1 MAGQGEYN
9 VDIVMCIDATGSM
22 GDVIE
27 TVKESALTFHAKFQ
41 DAMDAAD
48 KAVDV
53 MRVKVIVFRDYGR
66 DGDGAMA
73 ESAFFTLPEQSAEFS
88 AYVNGIEARG
98 GGDIPE
104 NALEAI
110 ALALKSDWTTAPGKK
125 RHVVLMFT
133 DAPALPL
140 GARKECANYPA
151 DMPAD
156 LGELG
161 AMWEGTVADQD
172 AMGTYNPKSGRLI
185 VFAPNAEPWTE
196 LQAWNR
202 YWHQP
207 SKAGEGCSDVDMAT
221 VLDILVGSIG

>member
-22 GDVIE
+22 GDVIG
-27 TVKESALTFHAKFQ
+27 TVKANALAFHGMFQ

-66 DGDGAMA
+66 DGDGAMQ
-73 ESAFFTLPEQSAEFS
+73 ESMFFTLPDQTDEFS
-88 AYVNGIEARG
+88 AFVNGIEAKG

-110 ALALKSDWTTAPGKK
+110 ALAIKSDWTTAPGKK

-140 GARKECANYPA
+140 GARKECANYPTN
-151 DMPAD
+151 MPAD
-156 LGELG
+156 LAELG
-161 AMWEGTVADQD
+161 AMWEGTVDQD
-172 AMGTYNPKSGRLI
+172 AMGSYNPNAGRLI

-196 LQAWNR
+196 MAAWNR
-202 YWHQP
+202 YWHTP

>member
-27 TVKESALTFHAKFQ
+27 TVKANALTFHEQFQ
-41 DAMDAAD
+41 AVMEEND
-48 KAVDV
+48 KYVDTL
-53 MRVKVIVFRDYGR
+53 RIKVIVFRDYGR

-73 ESAFFTLPEQSAEFS
+73 ESEFFTLPEQSADFS
-88 AYVNGIEARG
+88 AYVNAIEARG

-140 GARKECANYPA
+140 GARKDSPNYPA

-156 LGELG
+156 LGALG
-161 AMWEGTVADQD
+161 AMWEGDDQESISS
-172 AMGTYNPKSGRLI
+172 YNVTAGRMV

-196 LQAWNR
+196 MQFWNR
-202 YWHQP
+202 YWHTP
-207 SKAGEGCSDVDMAT
+207 SKAGEGCSDVDMTA
-221 VLDILVGSIG
+221 VMDILVGYF

>member
-22 GDVIE
+22 GGIID
-27 TVKESALTFHAKFQ
+27 TVKASALTFHEQLQA
-41 DAMDAAD
+41 AMEAAD
-48 KAVDV
+48 KAVDIL
-53 MRVKVIVFRDYGR
+53 RVKVIVFRDYGR

-73 ESAFFTLPEQSAEFS
+73 ESQFFTLPDQASEFS
-88 AYVNGIEARG
+88 AYVSGIEARG

-110 ALALKSDWTTAPGKK
+110 ALALKSEWTTAPGKK

-140 GARKECANYPA
+140 GARKDCPNYPA

-156 LGELG
+156 LAALG
-161 AMWEGTVADQD
+161 AMWEGTTDNQEA
-172 AMGTYNPKSGRLI
+172 TYNPNAGRLV

-196 LQAWNR
+196 LTVWNR
-202 YWHQP
+202 YWHAP
-207 SKAGEGCSDVDMAT
+207 SKAGEGLSEFDMTT
-221 VLDILVGSIG
+221 VLDLLVGSIG